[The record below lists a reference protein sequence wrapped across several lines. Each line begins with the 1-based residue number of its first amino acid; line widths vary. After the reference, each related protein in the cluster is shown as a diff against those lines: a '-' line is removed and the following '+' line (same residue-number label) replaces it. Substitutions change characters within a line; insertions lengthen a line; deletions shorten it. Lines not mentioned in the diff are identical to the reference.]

1 MDAWDGYP
9 AARRRLLRSFVDG
22 AVRNPVVLTGDV
34 HRHYANDLLL
44 DDRVVASEL
53 VTTSVSSGGDGAERT
68 ALTDVQL
75 AENPHLRWV
84 DSRRGYVMLRLGPS
98 VLRAD
103 FRTVPFVSRP
113 GARASTAASFGL
125 EDGRRGLARHDQ
137 TRRTTSRR
145 PSPRPRPCAP
155 RRASRARA
163 VAAATPS
170 SGASSSTNSAS
181 RAPTPAGANTMTTPT
196 A

>member
-44 DDRVVASEL
+44 DDRVVAAEL

-68 ALTDVQL
+68 ALTDLQL

-84 DSRRGYVMLRLGPS
+84 DSRRGYVMLRLRSGCPQGGLQDRA
-98 VLRAD
+98 LRQPPRCPGIDGGVVRA
-103 FRTVPFVSRP
+103 RGRSSRP
-113 GARASTAASFGL
+113 RTARPDAAYHHPAAMTPSATVCTTGPAVP
-125 EDGRRGLARHDQ
+125 RRWR
-137 TRRTTSRR
+137 RR
-145 PSPRPRPCAP
+145 PP
-155 RRASRARA
+155 
-163 VAAATPS
+163 AAA
-170 SGASSSTNSAS
+170 
-181 RAPTPAGANTMTTPT
+181 
-196 A
+196 